1 MESDKIVLSGMVF
14 YGYHGVSPEERTLG
28 QRFIVDL
35 EVEADTRKAGASDDI
50 SDAINYAA
58 VYQAVKE
65 VVEGPPKRL
74 LEAVAEEVAQR
85 VLSGFDGTAVRV
97 RVTKPSPPIP
107 GAVMDGASVEVY
119 RRRSSGQG
127 ISRKYP

>member
-1 MESDKIVLSGMVF
+1 MDRIILSGMVF
-14 YGYHGVSPEERTLG
+14 YGYHGVSTEERTQG

-35 EVEADTRKAGASDDI
+35 EVEADTRRAGTSDDI

-58 VYQAVKE
+58 VHQAVKE

-85 VLSGFDGTAVRV
+85 VLSLFSGDAVRV

-107 GAVMDGASVEVY
+107 GAVMNGMSVEVY
-119 RRRSSGQG
+119 RRRSTIDNS
-127 ISRKYP
+127 PP

>member
-1 MESDKIVLSGMVF
+1 METDRIVLSGMVF

-35 EVEADTRKAGASDDI
+35 EAEADLSTAGASDDVAN
-50 SDAINYAA
+50 AIDYAA
-58 VYQAVKE
+58 VYQVVKE

-85 VLSGFDGTAVRV
+85 VLSNFARPAVRV

-107 GAVMDGASVEVY
+107 GAVMSGASVEVY
-119 RRRSSGQG
+119 RRR
-127 ISRKYP
+127 